1 MNNISVVVPVYYGR
15 RYMAEMI
22 RQIEACCSHL
32 DEEDRVELLFV
43 NDAPDDPLPQKWE
56 TQSVRVIVMDT
67 DRNVGIQA
75 ARLKGLRH
83 CHGEYVLFLDQDDL
97 IRPRYFQSQLLSLGK
112 SDAVICKAVH
122 DEKMWYSG
130 ENVFEKVVSKEF
142 MLGMQWG
149 WNPIASPGQ
158 VLLRKQ
164 AIPEMW
170 KKNILTYRGA
180 DDWLLWLCM
189 ISRGCS
195 FSLNQDVLYEHIV
208 HRKNF
213 SNHIVEMLQSEQEVV
228 RIAQEKRFFSERDM
242 LLLLDGLFKRNA
254 MRVREQASLKKK
266 WEILDRW
273 MWLRERKVRLAEYLL
288 QEGVQKIAVY
298 GCAVLGRMVYE
309 EIKKDIAVQYFIDR
323 NANDF
328 EKEISVYTLQKG
340 LPEVDG
346 VIITLIDQA
355 EMVRE
360 EIKNVLDG
368 KIIILK
374 DWIMSYKYE

>member
-1 MNNISVVVPVYYGR
+1 M
-15 RYMAEMI
+15 
-22 RQIEACCSHL
+22 
-32 DEEDRVELLFV
+32 
-43 NDAPDDPLPQKWE
+43 
-56 TQSVRVIVMDT
+56 
-67 DRNVGIQA
+67 
-75 ARLKGLRH
+75 
-83 CHGEYVLFLDQDDL
+83 LFLDQDDL